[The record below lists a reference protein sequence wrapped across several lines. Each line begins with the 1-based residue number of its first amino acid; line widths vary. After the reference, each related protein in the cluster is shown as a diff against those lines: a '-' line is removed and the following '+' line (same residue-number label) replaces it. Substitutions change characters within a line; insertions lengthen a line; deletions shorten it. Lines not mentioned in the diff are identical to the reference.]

1 MYEKAVKFAEEA
13 LKGMVNLD
21 KTPYLEHALRVADQM
36 ETEEEKTVAVLH
48 DVLEDTEKQTYDLV
62 EAGFPREV
70 VETVDQLC
78 RKNNMTYFE
87 YIEDIATNRTAA
99 KIKLAEIADNQDI
112 FRVNKLS
119 FQTYSVEERCAK
131 VEKILKA
138 MLYD

>member
-48 DVLEDTEKQTYDLV
+48 DVLEDTEKQTYDPV